1 VKTLY
6 DYGVKRVIKVKLVT
20 GEERTFE
27 LGRELEYSVE
37 RSYLQIW
44 TKVKVG
50 SKYRTIIIPL
60 HNILEMTVEVEEE
73 ER

>member
-1 VKTLY
+1 MCDFGLKRTL
-6 DYGVKRVIKVKLVT
+6 KIKLVT
-20 GEERTFE
+20 GEEHVFE
-27 LGRELEYSVE
+27 LGRELEYSIE

-44 TKVKVG
+44 TKMKVG

-60 HNILEMTVEVEEE
+60 HNILEMTVEIEEE